1 MGATVISVRTREKN
15 KCTVILEIMAGNEK
29 RKYTVNEGTYRN
41 IGCPLSGEEIDEDM
55 MLTVS
60 EEDGRRRALEKA
72 LKILA
77 YADNNEKTLYMKLI
91 RQSFSPAEASFAT
104 EECVRLG
111 YINEERQIE
120 NAVRS
125 AYSRLEGPY
134 KITVRL
140 ARRGYQPKAV
150 RAVID
155 AMVESGEIDFKA
167 QRARLMREKLPD
179 GASTEETKKLLH
191 RYGYIK

>member
-1 MGATVISVRTREKN
+1 MGATVVRVRTREKN

-29 RKYTVNEGTYRN
+29 RKYTVSEGTYRN

-72 LKILA
+72 LNILA
-77 YADNNEKTLYMKLI
+77 YADNNEKMLYIKLMHHN
-91 RQSFSPAEASFAT
+91 FSHAEASFAT

-111 YINEERQIE
+111 YINEGRQIE

-134 KITVRL
+134 KITARL
-140 ARRGYQPKAV
+140 ARRGYTQRAV

-167 QRARLMREKLPD
+167 QRARLLREKLPD
-179 GASTEETKKLLH
+179 GASTEETKKILH